1 MLSDDS
7 VSVKAWEISLQGHT
21 NRLTY
26 KQRKLYQYKLH
37 KILPLPLSKTYH
49 ERFFIWIPKK

>member
-21 NRLTY
+21 NHLTY

-37 KILPLPLSKTYH
+37 KILLLPLSKTH
-49 ERFFIWIPKK
+49 H